1 MVIFY
6 KKWKKYN
13 EIQLTKNKMDLNIR
27 KMTNHP
33 PSPVGLYETNTSLHR
48 KHYTVKIITLYNKIR
63 IKNLVRNLTP
73 IFGKGEET
81 QDTTFDIK
89 FDINLLGER
98 RRGGERRN

>member
-33 PSPVGLYETNTSLHR
+33 LSPGKNSTIETEGKLICNDMTIGTAS
-48 KHYTVKIITLYNKIR
+48 TL
-63 IKNLVRNLTP
+63 
-73 IFGKGEET
+73 
-81 QDTTFDIK
+81 
-89 FDINLLGER
+89 
-98 RRGGERRN
+98 